1 MRAIAVPPKT
11 YSNSAVLLDSM
22 HRFRARAFRE
32 RMNWEVEVRDGREAY
47 QIDNCRPTYILTL
60 SDRSEVTGC
69 ARLLPATGPNVLSV
83 PLPELIA
90 SGLFKPHAAM
100 IESSRF
106 CVDTSIETGRAGKAL
121 HDATW
126 TMFAAIIEWSL
137 ANGYRELD
145 TETDV
150 RIERI
155 LRRVGWPMARIGA
168 PKPIGNTTAVVGLLP
183 TDQANFE
190 RVRPAC
196 YCSSIN
202 RSRKRPEGSPSR

>member
-32 RMNWEVEVRDGREAY
+32 RMNWEVEVRDGREAD
-47 QIDNCRPTYILTL
+47 QFDNCRPTYILTL

-90 SGLFKPHAAM
+90 SGLLKPHAAM
-100 IESSRF
+100 IESSR
-106 CVDTSIETGRAGKAL
+106 VDTSIEAGRAGQAL

-126 TMFAAIIEWSL
+126 TMFAPIIEWSM
-137 ANGYRELD
+137 ANGYSELV
-145 TETDV
+145 TVTDV
-150 RIERI
+150 RIEQI
-155 LRRVGWPMARIGA
+155 LRRAGWPTARIGE
-168 PKPIGNTTAVVGLLP
+168 PKPIGNTAAASARCP
-183 TDQANFE
+183 
-190 RVRPAC
+190 PARRASNVC
-196 YCSSIN
+196 GRKVTPF
-202 RSRKRPEGSPSR
+202 RSTRSGMRPEGSPSR